1 MSRRIEKVALVTGAS
16 TGIGEALARRFAAEG
31 YDLVLVARSADKLAA
46 LSKELTEEHGIQ
58 VWVEAVDLSRSN
70 VAEQLAERLRE
81 QNISVDVL
89 INNAGVAEFGAFAG
103 MQCERH
109 QEMISLNI
117 TGLTEML
124 AKFLPPMLAR
134 GHGRIINVSS
144 TSAFGPVP
152 SAATYAA
159 TKAYIL
165 SLTESLAV
173 ELEGT
178 GVSITA
184 LCPGFT
190 ATNMLDTVR
199 SGLVSD
205 LPAFMISTA
214 EDVAARGYE
223 SCMKGKVIE
232 VPGWSNLLG
241 IVFMRA
247 MPKWF
252 GRFLAVGM
260 WRKAAKLLETRQ

>member
-1 MSRRIEKVALVTGAS
+1 MSKRIEKTALITGAS
-16 TGIGEALARRFAAEG
+16 SGIGEALARRFSAEG

-46 LSKELTEEHGIQ
+46 LGKDLAEEHGIQ
-58 VWVEAVDLSRSN
+58 VWVEVVDLSRPN
-70 VAEQLAERLRE
+70 VAEQLAERLRHN
-81 QNISVDVL
+81 NISVDVL
-89 INNAGVAEFGAFAG
+89 VNNAGVAEFGAFAS
-103 MQCERH
+103 MKPERH
-109 QEMISLNI
+109 QEMISLNV

-124 AKFLPPMLAR
+124 AQFLPPMVTR

-144 TSAFGPVP
+144 TSAYGPVP

-199 SGLVSD
+199 TGLVAD
-205 LPAFMISTA
+205 LPAFMISKA
-214 EDVAARGYE
+214 EDVATRGYK
-223 SCMKGKVIE
+223 SCMSGKVIE
-232 VPGWSNLLG
+232 VPGVPNLLG
-241 IVFMRA
+241 IIFMRA

-252 GRFLAVGM
+252 GRFLAADM
-260 WRKAAKLLETRQ
+260 WRKTVKLLETRQ